1 MQHLPIILDWPD
13 VKKKLIIDIAKWDE
27 FEEILQFLMK
37 HFLETS
43 PNTHL
48 LSWDLPLTED
58 TVLDPTQDEGHKIVV
73 DEVRNVLECCLES
86 GPYTITIRD
95 QSEGNRLVAVRL
107 NELEKYSTERSG
119 GNGGGGPPD
128 WLLFSILKE
137 MWQVNLFPLYQ
148 TDYVFHMCI
157 VAVSEQYARRG
168 LATKLNEVSVQLAIQ
183 SGAGVMKAEA
193 ISEYA
198 IRGLAKFG
206 FAPIK
211 TIDYAT
217 YQYKG
222 VKPLAGNQELL
233 AEHPVAR
240 LMVRRLP

>member
-13 VKKKLIIDIAKWDE
+13 VKKKLIVDTAKWDE
-27 FEEILQFLMK
+27 FEEILQFLVT

-48 LSWDLPLTED
+48 LSWDIPVSED
-58 TVLDPTQDEGHKIVV
+58 TVLDPTQDEGHKMVV
-73 DEVRNVLECCLES
+73 DVVRNVLECCLES
-86 GPYTITIRD
+86 GPYTLTIRD
-95 QSEGNRLVAVRL
+95 QSDGNRLAAVRL
-107 NELEKYSTERSG
+107 NELEKYSTER
-119 GNGGGGPPD
+119 NGGSQDPPD
-128 WLLFSILKE
+128 WLLFAILKE
-137 MWQVNLFPLYQ
+137 MMQVSLFSLYQ
-148 TDYVFHMCI
+148 TDFVFHMCI
-157 VAVSEQYARRG
+157 VAVSEEYARRG
-168 LATKLNEVSVQLAIQ
+168 LATKLNEVSVHLAIQ